1 MHTKFKRNSV
11 WNRSSSISERKVR
24 RSLNTNWDELTN
36 RRFERWK
43 SLVESDEGIRIE
55 DVLATQ
61 NIEEETLKHTINAKE
76 VEFINEGD
84 HQGWLEIIQLVDEQ
98 SYKNVNIEVRKD
110 ILFFSFIKPFLKI
123 ARGKLEEVLY

>member
-61 NIEEETLKHTINAKE
+61 NIDEETLKHTINAKE

-110 ILFFSFIKPFLKI
+110 I
-123 ARGKLEEVLY
+123 